1 MKKAGIIATYIHVPI
16 ASRIALFLSKTN
28 ITPNQVTM
36 LNLTFS
42 MTASFLFLFG
52 TNIYLIIGALLIQFS
67 YIFDLV
73 DGKLA
78 RLKKMESKLGMFLDS
93 IIDRISISSI
103 IICLSI
109 GSFIQIRNANYLVL
123 CLFVILLFYL
133 GEVVQFYLERIFY
146 KKIRDVHSSTLL
158 GLEKILL
165 KIGINPKKI
174 RIGYSEDIIW
184 TVIFLG
190 AITNLVYFMLLFFI
204 FTNTLFLILTF
215 YSMRKYIIEP
225 EVIK

>member
-28 ITPNQVTM
+28 ITPNQITM

-42 MTASFLFLFG
+42 ITASFLFLFG
-52 TNIYLIIGALLIQFS
+52 TNIYLIIGAFLILFS

>member
-28 ITPNQVTM
+28 ITPNQITM

-52 TNIYLIIGALLIQFS
+52 TNIYLIIGAFLIQFS

>member
-1 MKKAGIIATYIHVPI
+1 MKKAGIIATYIHAPI

-28 ITPNQVTM
+28 ITPNQITM

-52 TNIYLIIGALLIQFS
+52 TNIYLIIGAFLTQFS
-67 YIFDLV
+67 YIFDLA

-93 IIDRISISSI
+93 IIDRVSVSSI

-109 GSFIQIRNANYLVL
+109 GSFIQIRNANYLIL

-133 GEVVQFYLERIFY
+133 EEVVQFYLERIFY

-204 FTNTLFLILTF
+204 FTNTLILILTL
-215 YSMRKYIIEP
+215 YNIRKYIIGP
-225 EVIK
+225 EVVK